1 MTDDALWLLACFAL
15 VFVIN
20 LVPAFMPSTWMLLSF
35 FYIKFDPPLLI
46 LTLGGALVS
55 GLGRIVLARGST
67 WVKRRFM
74 ATKQADLD
82 ELGAFLDERRH
93 YVGATVFLYA
103 LSPLPTNNLFIAAGM
118 AEVRMVSVLAGFWS
132 ARAIADTLLVWTTDR
147 VFDTIE
153 DVFAGA
159 WGNWLVMALQL
170 AGLASV
176 VLLYMLPWAR
186 WLRRIARPRDRRP
199 DARPN

>member
-1 MTDDALWLLACFAL
+1 MTEDALWLLVCFAL
-15 VFVIN
+15 VFAIN

-35 FYIKFDPPLLI
+35 FYIKFDPPLLP

-74 ATKQADLD
+74 PSKQADLD
-82 ELGAFLDERRH
+82 ELGAFLDERRQ
-93 YVGATVFLYA
+93 YVGATVFVYA
-103 LSPLPTNNLFIAAGM
+103 LTPLPTNNLFIAAGM
-118 AEVRMVSVLAGFWS
+118 AEVRMAAVLAGFWS
-132 ARAIADTLLVWTTDR
+132 ARAIADTVLVWTTDR

-159 WGNWLVMALQL
+159 WGSWLALGLQCL
-170 AGLASV
+170 GLASV
-176 VLLYMLPWAR
+176 VLLYLLPWAR
-186 WLRRIARPRDRRP
+186 WLRRLTRPKARPGGVT
-199 DARPN
+199 